1 MSRYG
6 AAVHNCGARVRLI
19 RVAHGMNKKAF
30 ADALGVSPSHV
41 TSMEKPQGGNPSRIL
56 AQNIANR
63 FDVTFDWL
71 LSGFGWM
78 YYPPSSPEAIAWL
91 VRQLYG
97 QRVQRV
103 IIVTYVPAGTTIQHK
118 GFLLEVPGGVL
129 SMAGSWTEAK
139 DKGLVSVGSH
149 TYFVILN
156 AIKQR
161 GVPAG
166 HVVLTQEQNATLETL
181 DLSALVL
188 GATFTEQVLD
198 DELSRLPYEELMR
211 LPPGERAEFL
221 GVGSAVRD
229 DLEAELTETERIY
242 GLLCDAAPETHALV
256 VRILEETDAET
267 TALIGRL
274 LDARR
279 QIREVTSALLRPT

>member
-6 AAVHNCGARVRLI
+6 AVVHNCGARVRLI
-19 RVAHGMNKKAF
+19 RMAHGMNKKAF

-56 AQNIANR
+56 AQNIANK

-78 YYPPSSPEAIAWL
+78 YYPPSSAEAIAWL

-103 IIVTYVPAGTTIQHK
+103 IIVTYVPTGTTIQHK
-118 GFLLEVPGGVL
+118 GFLLEVPEGVL
-129 SMAGSWTEAK
+129 SMAGNWTEAK
-139 DKGLVSVGSH
+139 DKGFLSVGSH

-166 HVVLTQEQNATLETL
+166 HVVLTQEQHASLETL
-181 DLSALVL
+181 DLSSLVL
-188 GATFTEQVLD
+188 GATSTEQVLD
-198 DELSRLPYEELMR
+198 RELSRLPYEELMR

-221 GVGSAVRD
+221 GVDSAVRD
-229 DLEAELTETERIY
+229 NLKEELTEAERIY
-242 GLLCDAAPETHALV
+242 SLLCDAAPETHALV

-274 LDARR
+274 LDARH
-279 QIREVTSALLRPT
+279 QIKEVTAALLRPT